1 MKMVLSNENELLA
14 SSPEHNVHIQTRSKP
29 EDYDIVISYDTCG
42 NLYKKIKYISHMN
55 LLIL

>member
-14 SSPEHNVHIQTRSKP
+14 SSPVHRVHIQTRSKP
-29 EDYDIVISYDTCG
+29 EDYDIVISYDARR